1 MSKTVDERVVEMRFD
16 NKNFEQN
23 VSTTMSTLDKLKQKL
38 NFKGAS
44 SGLEDISSAAKKVD
58 MNGLANGVETVRAKF
73 SALDV
78 MGVTALANIT
88 NQAIN
93 AGKRIASALTVD
105 PVKTG
110 LSEYETKMNAIQVIK
125 ANTRGKNTMED
136 ITAALDD
143 LNNYADKT
151 IYNFAQ
157 MTSNIGKFT
166 AQGLDVNQ
174 AKEAVKGMAN
184 LAAASGASAED
195 MARATYQMSQALGG
209 TIKMIDWNS
218 LRNANMATTELKN
231 TLIDVAKVHGVAIDE
246 MIAEE
251 GTFEQTLSKGWLSGE
266 MFTEAM
272 NIYSGVYSDAE
283 LKAKGFTDSQIA
295 NFKELAAMAESAAT
309 EVKTFT
315 QLWDVLKETAQSGWT
330 QTWELIFGGF
340 EEAKSMFT
348 NLQKYFSDIINGWSD
363 ARNTLLSGAL
373 KPLETWNK
381 IKDKLADSG
390 LGKIKEVAETV
401 GDVTDKLEYFQ
412 KIVDKV
418 WRGDYNNSDTGRFE
432 LLEKAGYDHRVVQDL
447 VNKGYGYK
455 LTIEDIEASH
465 KKFGLTLDKTSGAT
479 KEASAEFSSL
489 SDEQLKNAGLTDA
502 EVRLYRD
509 LEKEARRTGKT
520 IQEVVDEMSKKDG
533 RAMLIESVKNAWNGF
548 LTIITSVK
556 NAFADIFPPMTVV
569 QLYRI
574 IEAINK
580 FSQKMVV
587 GEDTAK
593 KLTRTFKGLFA
604 VIDIVTTV
612 FGGGFKLAFKI
623 LTQILSAFD
632 MDVLDLTA
640 NIGDAIVNF
649 RDWIDST
656 LDFTKVF
663 EDLAP
668 YVSDFVGWLKRM
680 IKDLKEM
687 KIIGKIASSIK
698 KLWSALKKITKIDLG
713 SIDFTAIFTK
723 IKDSFGSAIPQEMR
737 EFGRNI
743 IEGIQNGLWDKIT
756 DVWNTMVSIC
766 KRIAEAVTEFFG
778 IHSPATKGIEW
789 GISIIMGVTVGI
801 INGVKFCIKY
811 IIEAIHTLGDK
822 IGEYF
827 EKIEVTSIADKLANG
842 FNKIKEALKGF
853 DWSKLLY
860 IIPLGVV
867 IYVVKQLHDLV
878 SAFTDGIGSINE
890 VIGGFAD
897 IEKSISKKIKTDAF
911 NTMADGLK
919 KIATSI
925 AILVGSIYVLS
936 KIPTD
941 KLYTSVAII
950 FTLAITLTIMAT
962 AMRKLQAASATIGKD
977 GLKIAGLKTGLLTI
991 GAAML
996 LLSATVKLASTM
1008 KPEEAKQGFIG
1019 LTAIC
1024 GALLIFVGALRLIV
1038 MGKSAI
1044 RVSVVAKSLTSI
1056 AIAMMLMVGICKLA
1070 SKLSLDELKQ
1080 AGVFAGAFL
1089 AFVGI
1094 LVKVTTIGS
1103 KKKIAEVSGL
1113 LKSIAGSMLLMVLVC
1128 KLAGKL
1134 EPIDMA
1140 AGAGFMVAFLV
1151 FIGFLVRLV
1160 QMSPR
1165 RKIAEISKILL
1176 AISTSMLLM
1185 TLVCKLAANL
1195 DPIGIGIGAGFMV
1208 AFLGF
1213 VWALTR
1219 ITTITNEQKTAKIA
1233 ATLVAM
1239 SVAVAVLSGIAILL
1253 GLVPTEQLAKGV
1265 AAVVLLSLGMA
1276 AMAAAAKGAEKC
1288 IGNIIALSIA
1298 VGVMA
1303 AAVAVLAML
1312 TESDKLSGAVR
1323 AMTIMMLL
1331 FGILEMAAQKAEK
1344 ATWTILAMAAVVG
1357 VLGGVL
1363 YLISDVPAEE
1373 SIGYSFAISMAML
1386 AFAGALQII
1395 SGLQAPSWQA
1405 IATIVVM
1412 TLVVAALG
1420 EILHRL
1426 RDIDPWQGIGV
1437 VGIITVFLGVL
1448 YLAIMGTQILQE
1460 PSFAA
1465 LGALAIVTALV
1476 VVLAEVLYK
1485 LQGIDPSQA
1494 IGVVTAIGIFLLVM
1508 EGVCFIASA
1517 IGAVAGTA
1525 IVGLLVLVG
1534 FITALGLV
1542 IIGLASLAMDVVSR
1556 MPKLGA
1562 DLSAFM
1568 ENVQPF
1574 IDGIQNIPD
1583 DISDKIGK
1591 LSAAII
1597 KLAGTEIIDAIANFF
1612 SGGNTL
1618 ADLGKELKT
1627 FGDGMAVFSSSVGN
1641 IDTAVNSISKV
1652 KDIEDAIVGVDL
1664 SGLSE
1669 IGNALKGYSVKVGG
1683 LNLQAID
1690 MSIAIARR
1698 LATLATSLIVVDYSG
1713 IAKFNVAPVAK
1724 SLKSYSNAVTGVNHS
1739 SVVASIATAGRVKNF
1754 INSLKSLDS
1763 SGVAGFKSAVQQL
1776 GTISIDPI
1784 VNSFKRGSVE
1794 LNSVGKQLID
1804 AVAEGMQSGRANIM
1818 KTTVDTIAAVFRA
1831 IALKTGQFANAG
1843 KKLVTALSDG
1853 MKSGKGVA
1861 VGAIGS
1867 VLRGATNAARGYY
1880 QSFHS
1885 TGAYLVSGFAAG
1897 ISANSYKAAAKARAM
1912 AKAAADAAE
1921 DELDINS
1928 PSKVFRKIGTS
1939 IPEGFAMGIDKL
1951 KGVVV
1956 HSATSMATASVD
1968 GVRDAISNIAALIN
1982 SDIDA
1987 QPTIRPVVDLSN
1999 VRAGAGAISSM
2010 FGTPIAATATVG
2022 AINSMMNYRNQ
2033 NGVNSD
2039 VVSAIDKLRKDLSEN
2054 SGGNTYSI
2062 NGITYDDGSN
2072 VSDAIKTLIRAAKIE
2087 RRV

>member
-44 SGLEDISSAAKKVD
+44 SGLENISSAAKKVD

-93 AGKRIASALTVD
+93 AGKRIASALTID

-209 TIKMIDWNS
+209 TIKVIDWNS

-246 MIAEE
+246 MIAKE
-251 GTFEQTLSKGWLSGE
+251 GTFEQTLSSGWLSGE

-418 WRGDYNNSDTGRFE
+418 WRGDYKNSDTGRFE
-432 LLEKAGYDHRVVQDL
+432 LLENAGYDHRVVQDL

-465 KKFGLTLDKTSGAT
+465 KKFGLTLDKTSGSA

-520 IQEVVDEMSKKDG
+520 IQEVVDEMSKQDG
-533 RAMLIESVKNAWNGF
+533 RAMLIESVKNAWKGF

-580 FSQKMVV
+580 FSQKLVV
-587 GEDTAK
+587 SEDTAK

-604 VIDIVTTV
+604 AIDIVTTV
-612 FGGGFKLAFKI
+612 FGGGFKIAFKI

-663 EDLAP
+663 EALSP

-687 KIIGKIASSIK
+687 KIIGKIVSSVK
-698 KLWSALKKITKIDLG
+698 KLCSALKKITKLDISLL
-713 SIDFTAIFTK
+713 DFESVRAK
-723 IKDSFGSAIPQEMR
+723 INYFSDFIPKAMR
-737 EFGRNI
+737 EIGRNI
-743 IEGIQNGLWDKIT
+743 VEGLQNGIGDELSAIVAKARELGNKIIET
-756 DVWNTMVSIC
+756 VKEIL
-766 KRIAEAVTEFFG
+766 G
-778 IHSPATKGIEW
+778 IHSPSTVMFEIGQNIVMGLVNGIA
-789 GISIIMGVTVGI
+789 SA
-801 INGVKFCIKY
+801 VKFLTEGTVKVGKVVIDFFKSLDFSLVIKM
-811 IIEAIHTLGDK
+811 ISEGIK
-822 IGEYF
+822 
-827 EKIEVTSIADKLANG
+827 
-842 FNKIKEALKGF
+842 KIKEALKLF

-867 IYVVKQLHDLV
+867 IVAVKQLHDLV
-878 SAFTDGIGSINE
+878 SAFSDGIGSINE

-911 NTMADGLK
+911 NTMADGIK

-996 LLSATVKLASTM
+996 LLANTVKLVGTM
-1008 KPEEAKQGFIG
+1008 KPEEAKQGFLG
-1019 LTAIC
+1019 LAAIC
-1024 GALLIFVGALRLIV
+1024 GALLVFMGVLRLICI
-1038 MGKSAI
+1038 GASSIQLPAI
-1044 RVSVVAKSLTSI
+1044 AGSLTGV
-1056 AIAMMLMVGICKLA
+1056 ALAMILMVGVCKIA
-1070 SKLSLDELKQ
+1070 SKLKPNELAL
-1080 AGVFAGAFL
+1080 AGVFALGFL

-1094 LVKVTTIGS
+1094 LVGVTTIAS
-1103 KKKIAEVSGL
+1103 DKKIAEVSGL
-1113 LKSIAGSMLLMVLVC
+1113 LLSISVSMTLMIGVCKLAAKLTSAELTAATAFAARFILFIGLLVSFTTISGNDKIAKISGLLLSISVSMLIMVGVC
-1128 KLAGKL
+1128 KLAGQL
-1134 EPIDMA
+1134 SLAEI
-1140 AGAGFMVAFLV
+1140 GVGVGFMA
-1151 FIGFLVRLV
+1151 
-1160 QMSPR
+1160 
-1165 RKIAEISKILL
+1165 
-1176 AISTSMLLM
+1176 
-1185 TLVCKLAANL
+1185 
-1195 DPIGIGIGAGFMV
+1195 

-1213 VWALTR
+1213 VWLLTK
-1219 ITTITNEQKTAKIA
+1219 ITTITNEQKTAKVA
-1233 ATLVAM
+1233 ATLLAM
-1239 SVAVAVLSGIAILL
+1239 SMAVAVLAGVAVLL

-1276 AMAAAAKGAEKC
+1276 AMAAAAKGIEKS
-1288 IGNIIALSIA
+1288 IGAIIA
-1298 VGVMA
+1298 M
-1303 AAVAVLAML
+1303 AVAVGIMAGAVTAL
-1312 TESDKLSGAVR
+1312 TLFADSEKLSGAVT
-1323 AMTIMMLL
+1323 ALMLL
-1331 FGILEMAAQKAEK
+1331 MGMFAVLEMSAQNVGN
-1344 ATWTILAMAAVVG
+1344 ATLTILAMAVVVG
-1357 VLGGVL
+1357 ALGGVL
-1363 YLISDVPAEE
+1363 WLLKDVPAET
-1373 SIGYSFAISMAML
+1373 SIGAAMAISLAMLALVGTLKIISGMAAPSLSALGSLVIVALVAAGLGGVLWALQSVNPDQALGTVLAISMFL
-1386 AFAGALQII
+1386 AAL
-1395 SGLQAPSWQA
+1395 L
-1405 IATIVVM
+1405 
-1412 TLVVAALG
+1412 LVVKATEL
-1420 EILHRL
+1420 L
-1426 RDIDPWQGIGV
+1426 R
-1437 VGIITVFLGVL
+1437 T
-1448 YLAIMGTQILQE
+1448 

-1476 VVLAEVLYK
+1476 VVLAGVLYA
-1485 LQGIDPSQA
+1485 LQGVNPSQA
-1494 IGVVTAIGIFLLVM
+1494 IGVVTVIGIFLLVM

-1517 IGAVAGTA
+1517 IGAVAGPAT
-1525 IVGLLVLVG
+1525 VGLLVLVG
-1534 FITALGLV
+1534 FIAALGLV
-1542 IIGLASLAMDVVSR
+1542 IIGLASLAMDVVSK
-1556 MPKLGA
+1556 MPKLGS

-1568 ENVQPF
+1568 RNVQPF

-1627 FGDGMAVFSSSVGN
+1627 FGDGMAAFSSSVGN
-1641 IDTAVNSISKV
+1641 IDTAVDSISKV
-1652 KDIEDAIVGVDL
+1652 KGIEDAIVNVDL

-1739 SVVASIATAGRVKNF
+1739 SVVASITTAGRVKNF

-1804 AVAEGMQSGRANIM
+1804 AAAEGMQNGRANIM

-1831 IALKTGQFANAG
+1831 IASKTGQFTNSG
-1843 KKLVTALSDG
+1843 KKLVTALSNG
-1853 MKSGKGVA
+1853 MESGKGVA

-1897 ISANSYKAAAKARAM
+1897 ISANSYKAEAKARAM

-1928 PSKVFRKIGTS
+1928 PSKVFRKIGTA

-1951 KGVVV
+1951 TGVVV
-1956 HSATSMATASVD
+1956 RSATSMATASVD

-2022 AINSMMNYRNQ
+2022 TINSMMNLRNQ
-2033 NGVNSD
+2033 NGVNAD

-2054 SGGNTYSI
+2054 GGGNTYSI

>member
-1 MSKTVDERVVEMRFD
+1 
-16 NKNFEQN
+16 
-23 VSTTMSTLDKLKQKL
+23 
-38 NFKGAS
+38 
-44 SGLEDISSAAKKVD
+44 
-58 MNGLANGVETVRAKF
+58 
-73 SALDV
+73 
-78 MGVTALANIT
+78 
-88 NQAIN
+88 
-93 AGKRIASALTVD
+93 
-105 PVKTG
+105 
-110 LSEYETKMNAIQVIK
+110 
-125 ANTRGKNTMED
+125 
-136 ITAALDD
+136 
-143 LNNYADKT
+143 
-151 IYNFAQ
+151 
-157 MTSNIGKFT
+157 
-166 AQGLDVNQ
+166 
-174 AKEAVKGMAN
+174 
-184 LAAASGASAED
+184 
-195 MARATYQMSQALGG
+195 
-209 TIKMIDWNS
+209 
-218 LRNANMATTELKN
+218 
-231 TLIDVAKVHGVAIDE
+231 
-246 MIAEE
+246 
-251 GTFEQTLSKGWLSGE
+251 
-266 MFTEAM
+266 
-272 NIYSGVYSDAE
+272 
-283 LKAKGFTDSQIA
+283 
-295 NFKELAAMAESAAT
+295 
-309 EVKTFT
+309 
-315 QLWDVLKETAQSGWT
+315 
-330 QTWELIFGGF
+330 
-340 EEAKSMFT
+340 MFT
-348 NLQKYFSDIINGWSD
+348 NLQNYFGDIINGWSD

-381 IKDKLADSG
+381 IKGKLADSG

-465 KKFGLTLDKTSGAT
+465 KKFGLTLDKTSGSA

-502 EVRLYRD
+502 EIRLYRD
-509 LEKEARRTGKT
+509 LEEEARRTGKT
-520 IQEVVDEMSKKDG
+520 IQEVVDEMSKQDG
-533 RAMLIESVKNAWNGF
+533 RAMLIESVKNAWKGF

-580 FSQKMVV
+580 FSQKLVV

-649 RDWIDST
+649 RDWIDSA

-668 YVSDFVGWLKRM
+668 YVSDFVDWLKRM

-687 KIIGKIASSIK
+687 KIINKIVSYVK
-698 KLWSALKKITKIDLG
+698 KLWSVLKKITKLDISLLDFE
-713 SIDFTAIFTK
+713 SISAKINYFSDF
-723 IKDSFGSAIPQEMR
+723 IPKAMR
-737 EFGRNI
+737 EIGRNI
-743 IEGIQNGLWDKIT
+743 AKGLQNGIGDELAAIVAKAREIGNKIIET
-756 DVWNTMVSIC
+756 VKEIL
-766 KRIAEAVTEFFG
+766 G
-778 IHSPATKGIEW
+778 IHSPSTVMFEIGQNIVMGLVNGIA
-789 GISIIMGVTVGI
+789 SA
-801 INGVKFCIKY
+801 VKFLTEGTVKVGKAVIDFFKSLDFSLVIKM
-811 IIEAIHTLGDK
+811 ISEGIK
-822 IGEYF
+822 
-827 EKIEVTSIADKLANG
+827 
-842 FNKIKEALKGF
+842 KIKEALKLF

-867 IYVVKQLHDLV
+867 IVAVKQLHDLV
-878 SAFTDGIGSINE
+878 NAFSDGIGSINE
-890 VIGGFAD
+890 VIDGFAD
-897 IEKSISKKIKTDAF
+897 IEKSVSKKIKADAF
-911 NTMADGLK
+911 NTMAEGLK

-925 AILVGSIYVLS
+925 AVLVGSIYVLS

-941 KLYTSVAII
+941 QLYTSVAII
-950 FTLAITLTIMAT
+950 FALAITLTIMAT
-962 AMRKLQAASATIGKD
+962 AMRKLQAASATLGKD

-996 LLSATVKLASTM
+996 LLAHTVKLVGTM
-1008 KPEEAKQGFIG
+1008 KPEEAEQGFLG
-1019 LTAIC
+1019 LAAVC
-1024 GALLIFVGALRLIV
+1024 GALLVFMGVLRLICI
-1038 MGKSAI
+1038 GASSIQLPAI
-1044 RVSVVAKSLTSI
+1044 AGSLTGV
-1056 AIAMMLMVGICKLA
+1056 AFAMILMVGVCKIA
-1070 SKLSLDELKQ
+1070 SKLKPNELAL
-1080 AGVFAGAFL
+1080 AGVFALGFL

-1094 LVKVTTIGS
+1094 LVGVTTIAS
-1103 KKKIAEVSGL
+1103 DKKIAEVSGL
-1113 LKSIAGSMLLMVLVC
+1113 LLSISVSMTLMIGVCKLAAKLTSAELTAATAFAARFILFIGLLVSFTTISGNDKIAKISGLLLSISVSMLIMVGVC
-1128 KLAGKL
+1128 KLAGQL
-1134 EPIDMA
+1134 SLAEI
-1140 AGAGFMVAFLV
+1140 GVGVGFMA
-1151 FIGFLVRLV
+1151 
-1160 QMSPR
+1160 
-1165 RKIAEISKILL
+1165 
-1176 AISTSMLLM
+1176 
-1185 TLVCKLAANL
+1185 
-1195 DPIGIGIGAGFMV
+1195 

-1213 VWALTR
+1213 VWLLTK
-1219 ITTITNEQKTAKIA
+1219 ITTITNEQKTAKVA
-1233 ATLVAM
+1233 ATLLAM
-1239 SVAVAVLSGIAILL
+1239 SMAVAILAGVAILL

-1331 FGILEMAAQKAEK
+1331 FGILEMAAQKTEK

-1363 YLISDVPAEE
+1363 WLLQDVPAET
-1373 SIGYSFAISMAML
+1373 SIGAAMAISLAMLALAGTLKIISGMAAPSLSALGALVIVALVAAGLGGVLRKLQSVNPDQALGMVLAISMFL
-1386 AFAGALQII
+1386 AAL
-1395 SGLQAPSWQA
+1395 L
-1405 IATIVVM
+1405 
-1412 TLVVAALG
+1412 LVVKATEL
-1420 EILHRL
+1420 L
-1426 RDIDPWQGIGV
+1426 R
-1437 VGIITVFLGVL
+1437 T
-1448 YLAIMGTQILQE
+1448 

-1465 LGALAIVTALV
+1465 LGALVIVTALV
-1476 VVLAEVLYK
+1476 VVLAGVLYA
-1485 LQGIDPSQA
+1485 LQGIDPAQA

-1517 IGAVAGTA
+1517 IGPVAGPAT
-1525 IVGLLVLVG
+1525 VGLLVLVG
-1534 FITALGLV
+1534 FIAALGLV
-1542 IIGLASLAMDVVSR
+1542 IIKLASLAMDVVSK
-1556 MPKLGA
+1556 MPKLGS

-1568 ENVQPF
+1568 RNVQPF

-1597 KLAGTEIIDAIANFF
+1597 KLAATEVIDAIAKFF

-1641 IDTAVNSISKV
+1641 IDTAVDSISKV
-1652 KDIEDAIVGVDL
+1652 KGIEDAIVDVDL

-1669 IGNALKGYSVKVGG
+1669 IGNALKGYSAKVGG

-1698 LATLATSLIVVDYSG
+1698 LATLAASLIVVDYSG

-1739 SVVASIATAGRVKNF
+1739 SVVASITTAGRVKNF

-1794 LNSVGKQLID
+1794 LNSAGKQLID
-1804 AVAEGMQSGRANIM
+1804 AAGTGMQSGRANIM
-1818 KTTVDTIAAVFRA
+1818 KTAVDMIAAVFGA
-1831 IALKTGQFANAG
+1831 IASKTGQFANAG
-1843 KKLVTALSDG
+1843 KKLVTALSNG

-1867 VLRGATNAARGYY
+1867 VLRDSTNAARGYY
-1880 QSFHS
+1880 QRFHS
-1885 TGAYLVSGFAAG
+1885 AGSYLVSGFAAG

-1912 AKAAADAAE
+1912 AKAAADAAQ

-1928 PSKVFRKIGTS
+1928 PSKVFRKIGAA

-1956 HSATSMATASVD
+1956 RSATSMATASVD

-2022 AINSMMNYRNQ
+2022 TINSMMNLRNQ
-2033 NGVNSD
+2033 NGVNAD